1 MQRVWKSCYEKQ
13 GLTRRKID
21 GESRMTE
28 KKQKTVASAAEVA
41 RLAGVSRSAVSRTFT
56 PGASVSADT
65 RRRVMEAAET
75 LNYHV
80 NHLARGLSNEKSRPV
95 CLLGANLDAPYQ
107 ASLLDAITQ
116 KLQQAGRA
124 VMVINTSGDEASAEA
139 ALRQTLN
146 YRASATVVLSG
157 TPQASLV
164 QSCIDSG
171 QHLILVNRAGQFDGA
186 DHITIDYRSAMED
199 ACYTLAQAGC
209 ESLAIISSTA
219 QSPSL
224 MARERFFHEAAKAA
238 NLSCDIHRLGP
249 TSYETGVETA
259 KRLLPYRNRPDGVLC
274 VTDLIA
280 CGFMDAARQEF
291 KLRIP
296 EDLCVV
302 GFDNIPQAS
311 WLSYQLTTFRQ
322 PLDDMAHAIVS
333 LLEKGKLEGAQDRHV
348 LTAPI
353 EWRQSVRPARVV

>member
-1 MQRVWKSCYEKQ
+1 
-13 GLTRRKID
+13 
-21 GESRMTE
+21 MTE
-28 KKQKTVASAAEVA
+28 KKQKAVASAAEVA

-56 PGASVSADT
+56 PGASVSPDT
-65 RRRVMEAAET
+65 RKRVMAAAEA

-116 KLQQAGRA
+116 KLHRAGRA

-164 QSCIDSG
+164 QACIDSG
-171 QHLILVNRAGQFDGA
+171 QHLILVNREGQFDGA
-186 DHITIDYRSAMED
+186 DHITIDYQSAMED
-199 ACYTLAQAGC
+199 ACFALAQAGC
-209 ESLAIISSTA
+209 ERLAIVSSTVK
-219 QSPSL
+219 SPSL
-224 MARERFFHEAAKAA
+224 MARERFFHEAANRAK
-238 NLSCDIHRLGP
+238 LDCDVYRLGP
-249 TSYETGVETA
+249 TRYETGVETA
-259 KRLLPYRNRPDGVLC
+259 KRLLPSRQRPDGVLC

-296 EDLCVV
+296 DDICVL
-302 GFDNIPQAS
+302 GFDNIPQAN

-322 PLDDMAHAIVS
+322 PLEDMAHAIVS
-333 LLEKGKLEGAQDRHV
+333 LLEKGKQESAQDRLV
-348 LTAPI
+348 LSAPI
-353 EWRQSVRPARVV
+353 EWRQSVRPGPPK